1 MTASALVKNPDLK
14 CMAKI
19 RRATAC
25 GSRSKSTAKLSGL
38 PRYLCVRS
46 NTPVVPPVE
55 FDL

>member
-25 GSRSKSTAKLSGL
+25 LSRSKSTAKLSGL
-38 PRYLCVRS
+38 PPLSLRAQQYARCAACGV
-46 NTPVVPPVE
+46 
-55 FDL
+55 